1 MAIVLHSLKIFPQK
15 SVVTNLVLAYLQ
27 NYLFFFSGEVSCVIY
42 MDETY
47 FRNKTTN
54 RRA

>member
-1 MAIVLHSLKIFPQK
+1 MVLYSRKILAEK

-27 NYLFFFSGEVSCVIY
+27 NCQFYWEEDRPVIY

-47 FRNKTTN
+47 FQEQ

>member
-1 MAIVLHSLKIFPQK
+1 MTVVLYSRKIFPQK

-27 NYLFFFSGEVSCVIY
+27 NYQFFGEEVSCMIHI
-42 MDETY
+42 DETY
-47 FRNKTTN
+47 FHNKTTN